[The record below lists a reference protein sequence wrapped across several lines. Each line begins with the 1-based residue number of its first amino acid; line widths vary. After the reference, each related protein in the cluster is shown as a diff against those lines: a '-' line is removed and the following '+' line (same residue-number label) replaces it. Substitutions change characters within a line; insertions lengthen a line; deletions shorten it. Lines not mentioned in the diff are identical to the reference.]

1 MIHHNSSPY
10 QKGMKIMIRPLKKS
24 PRQMEWKALEKKEER
39 FITAARHQKEPL
51 LNRKLERFVPEKLE
65 DTLNLAFYKAFEL
78 IFNRGTSIIE
88 KTYRKEDMENT
99 YKINAYAAG
108 LKESRKTMK
117 AFSREAGKNKV
128 RNLAA
133 AGAGGIGLGA
143 LGIGLPD
150 IPLFTGMV
158 LKSIYETAISYGFSY
173 DTAEEQCYIL
183 KLISTALSRGDAA
196 ESGNRSLDAMG
207 RLIRTGTPLSETA
220 LSGTPLSG
228 TFSGQDGLAAL
239 PGGPE
244 SHDTASLCTS
254 LMQQASHALSSE
266 LLYMKFLQ
274 GIPIAGIIGGM
285 YDAVYLKRIADY
297 ADMKYKRRFLEKSNP
312 DI

>member
-1 MIHHNSSPY
+1 
-10 QKGMKIMIRPLKKS
+10 MIRPSKKS
-24 PRQMEWKALEKKEER
+24 PRQLEWKALEKREER
-39 FITAARHQKEPL
+39 FISAVRRQKEPV

-65 DTLNLAFYKAFEL
+65 ATLNLAFYKAFEL
-78 IFNRGTSIIE
+78 IFNRGTTIIE

-117 AFSREAGKNKV
+117 AFSREAGKNRV

-158 LKSIYETAISYGFSY
+158 LKSIYETAISYGFPY

-183 KLISTALSRGDAA
+183 KLIATALSRGDAVQ
-196 ESGNRSLDAMG
+196 SGNQSLDAMG
-207 RLIRTGTPLSETA
+207 RLIR
-220 LSGTPLSG
+220 SGAPLSG
-228 TFSGQDGLAAL
+228 MFLSQDGLAVH
-239 PGGPE
+239 PGGSQ
-244 SHDTASLCTS
+244 SHDTAALRTC
-254 LMQQASHALSSE
+254 LMQQASNALSSE

-285 YDAVYLKRIADY
+285 YDAVYLKRITDY

-312 DI
+312 EK

>member
-1 MIHHNSSPY
+1 
-10 QKGMKIMIRPLKKS
+10 
-24 PRQMEWKALEKKEER
+24 MEWKALEKKEER

-99 YKINAYAAG
+99 YKVNAYAAG

-207 RLIRTGTPLSETA
+207 RLIRTGTPLSET
-220 LSGTPLSG
+220 
-228 TFSGQDGLAAL
+228 FSGQDGLAAL

>member
-1 MIHHNSSPY
+1 
-10 QKGMKIMIRPLKKS
+10 MIRPLKKS

-207 RLIRTGTPLSETA
+207 RLIRTWTPLSETA

-228 TFSGQDGLAAL
+228 TFAGQDGLAAL

>member
-1 MIHHNSSPY
+1 
-10 QKGMKIMIRPLKKS
+10 
-24 PRQMEWKALEKKEER
+24 MEWKALEKKEGR

-99 YKINAYAAG
+99 YKVNAYAAG

>member
-1 MIHHNSSPY
+1 
-10 QKGMKIMIRPLKKS
+10 MIRPLKKS
-24 PRQMEWKALEKKEER
+24 PRQMEWKALEKKEGR

-207 RLIRTGTPLSETA
+207 PVWNTSVRNTSVRNVLRPGRPCCSSRRT
-220 LSGTPLSG
+220 
-228 TFSGQDGLAAL
+228 
-239 PGGPE
+239 
-244 SHDTASLCTS
+244 
-254 LMQQASHALSSE
+254 
-266 LLYMKFLQ
+266 
-274 GIPIAGIIGGM
+274 
-285 YDAVYLKRIADY
+285 
-297 ADMKYKRRFLEKSNP
+297 
-312 DI
+312 

>member
-1 MIHHNSSPY
+1 
-10 QKGMKIMIRPLKKS
+10 MIRPLKKS

-228 TFSGQDGLAAL
+228 TFAGQDGLAAL

-297 ADMKYKRRFLEKSNP
+297 ADLKYKRRFLEKSNP

>member
-1 MIHHNSSPY
+1 
-10 QKGMKIMIRPLKKS
+10 
-24 PRQMEWKALEKKEER
+24 MEWKALEKKEGR

>member
-1 MIHHNSSPY
+1 
-10 QKGMKIMIRPLKKS
+10 MIRPLKKS
-24 PRQMEWKALEKKEER
+24 PRQREWKALEKKEER

-99 YKINAYAAG
+99 YKVNAYAAG

>member
-1 MIHHNSSPY
+1 
-10 QKGMKIMIRPLKKS
+10 MKIMIRPLKKS

-99 YKINAYAAG
+99 YKVNAYAAG

>member
-1 MIHHNSSPY
+1 
-10 QKGMKIMIRPLKKS
+10 MIRPLKKS

-207 RLIRTGTPLSETA
+207 RLIRTGTPLSETV

-228 TFSGQDGLAAL
+228 TFAGQDGLAAL

>member
-1 MIHHNSSPY
+1 
-10 QKGMKIMIRPLKKS
+10 MIRPLKKS

-239 PGGPE
+239 PSGPE

>member
-1 MIHHNSSPY
+1 
-10 QKGMKIMIRPLKKS
+10 
-24 PRQMEWKALEKKEER
+24 MEWKALEKKEER

-274 GIPIAGIIGGM
+274 GIPIAGIIGGV

>member
-1 MIHHNSSPY
+1 
-10 QKGMKIMIRPLKKS
+10 
-24 PRQMEWKALEKKEER
+24 
-39 FITAARHQKEPL
+39 
-51 LNRKLERFVPEKLE
+51 
-65 DTLNLAFYKAFEL
+65 
-78 IFNRGTSIIE
+78 
-88 KTYRKEDMENT
+88 MENT

-150 IPLFTGMV
+150 IPLFTGMI
-158 LKSIYETAISYGFSY
+158 LKCIYETAISYGFSY

-207 RLIRTGTPLSETA
+207 PLIRTGTPLSETA
-220 LSGTPLSG
+220 LSGTTLSG
-228 TFSGQDGLAAL
+228 MPLPGTFCGQDGLAAL

-244 SHDTASLCTS
+244 SHDTAFLRTS

-274 GIPIAGIIGGM
+274 GIPIAGIIGGV

>member
-1 MIHHNSSPY
+1 
-10 QKGMKIMIRPLKKS
+10 MKIMIRPLKKS
-24 PRQMEWKALEKKEER
+24 PRQLEWKALVKREER

-99 YKINAYAAG
+99 YKVNAYAAG

-133 AGAGGIGLGA
+133 A
-143 LGIGLPD
+143 D

-220 LSGTPLSG
+220 LSETALSETTLSGTPLPG
-228 TFSGQDGLAAL
+228 TFCGQDGLAAL

-244 SHDTASLCTS
+244 SHDTASLRTS

-274 GIPIAGIIGGM
+274 GIPIAGIIGGV

>member
-1 MIHHNSSPY
+1 
-10 QKGMKIMIRPLKKS
+10 MIRPLKKS

-228 TFSGQDGLAAL
+228 TFAGQDGLVAL

>member
-1 MIHHNSSPY
+1 
-10 QKGMKIMIRPLKKS
+10 
-24 PRQMEWKALEKKEER
+24 MEWKALEKKEER

-99 YKINAYAAG
+99 YKVNAYAAG

-220 LSGTPLSG
+220 LSGTPLSE
-228 TFSGQDGLAAL
+228 TFAGQDGLAAL

>member
-1 MIHHNSSPY
+1 
-10 QKGMKIMIRPLKKS
+10 MIRPLKKS

-99 YKINAYAAG
+99 YKVNAYAAG

-220 LSGTPLSG
+220 LSGTPLSE
-228 TFSGQDGLAAL
+228 TFAGQDGLAAL

-274 GIPIAGIIGGM
+274 GIPIAGIIGGV

>member
-1 MIHHNSSPY
+1 
-10 QKGMKIMIRPLKKS
+10 MIRPLKKS

-99 YKINAYAAG
+99 YKVNAYAAG

-207 RLIRTGTPLSETA
+207 RLIRTGTPLSESA

>member
-1 MIHHNSSPY
+1 
-10 QKGMKIMIRPLKKS
+10 
-24 PRQMEWKALEKKEER
+24 MEWKALEKKEER

-99 YKINAYAAG
+99 YKVNAYAAG

-228 TFSGQDGLAAL
+228 TFAGQDGLAAL

>member
-1 MIHHNSSPY
+1 
-10 QKGMKIMIRPLKKS
+10 MIRPLKKS
-24 PRQMEWKALEKKEER
+24 PRQMEWKALEKKEGR

-244 SHDTASLCTS
+244 SHDTAFLRTS

>member
-1 MIHHNSSPY
+1 
-10 QKGMKIMIRPLKKS
+10 MIRPLKKS
-24 PRQMEWKALEKKEER
+24 PRQLEWKALVKREER

-65 DTLNLAFYKAFEL
+65 ETLNLAFYKAFEL

-150 IPLFTGMV
+150 IPLFTGMI
-158 LKSIYETAISYGFSY
+158 LKCIYETAISYGFSY

-207 RLIRTGTPLSETA
+207 RLIRTGTPL
-220 LSGTPLSG
+220 PG
-228 TFSGQDGLAAL
+228 TFCGQDGLAAL

-244 SHDTASLCTS
+244 SHDTASLRTS

-274 GIPIAGIIGGM
+274 GIPIAGIIGGV

>member
-1 MIHHNSSPY
+1 
-10 QKGMKIMIRPLKKS
+10 
-24 PRQMEWKALEKKEER
+24 MEWKALEKKEER

-228 TFSGQDGLAAL
+228 TFAGQDGLAAL

-297 ADMKYKRRFLEKSNP
+297 ADLKYKRRFLEKSNP

>member
-1 MIHHNSSPY
+1 
-10 QKGMKIMIRPLKKS
+10 
-24 PRQMEWKALEKKEER
+24 
-39 FITAARHQKEPL
+39 
-51 LNRKLERFVPEKLE
+51 
-65 DTLNLAFYKAFEL
+65 
-78 IFNRGTSIIE
+78 
-88 KTYRKEDMENT
+88 MENT

-196 ESGNRSLDAMG
+196 ESGNRSLDA
-207 RLIRTGTPLSETA
+207 
-220 LSGTPLSG
+220 
-228 TFSGQDGLAAL
+228 
-239 PGGPE
+239 
-244 SHDTASLCTS
+244 
-254 LMQQASHALSSE
+254 
-266 LLYMKFLQ
+266 
-274 GIPIAGIIGGM
+274 
-285 YDAVYLKRIADY
+285 
-297 ADMKYKRRFLEKSNP
+297 
-312 DI
+312 

>member
-1 MIHHNSSPY
+1 
-10 QKGMKIMIRPLKKS
+10 MKIMIRPLKKS
-24 PRQMEWKALEKKEER
+24 PRQLEWKALVKREER

-65 DTLNLAFYKAFEL
+65 ETLNLAFYKAFEL

-150 IPLFTGMV
+150 IPLFTGMI
-158 LKSIYETAISYGFSY
+158 LKCIYETAISYGFSY

-220 LSGTPLSG
+220 LSKTTLSGTPLPG
-228 TFSGQDGLAAL
+228 TFCGQDGLAAL

-244 SHDTASLCTS
+244 SHDTASLRTS

-274 GIPIAGIIGGM
+274 GIPIAGIIGGV
-285 YDAVYLKRIADY
+285 YDAVYHKRIADY

>member
-1 MIHHNSSPY
+1 MVLYIITAAPY

-99 YKINAYAAG
+99 YKVNAYAAG

-285 YDAVYLKRIADY
+285 
-297 ADMKYKRRFLEKSNP
+297 
-312 DI
+312 

>member
-1 MIHHNSSPY
+1 
-10 QKGMKIMIRPLKKS
+10 
-24 PRQMEWKALEKKEER
+24 MEWKALEKKEER

-99 YKINAYAAG
+99 YKVNAYAAG

-207 RLIRTGTPLSETA
+207 PLIRTGTPLSETA
-220 LSGTPLSG
+220 LSGTPLSE
-228 TFSGQDGLAAL
+228 TFAGQDGLAAL

>member
-1 MIHHNSSPY
+1 
-10 QKGMKIMIRPLKKS
+10 MIRPLKKS

-99 YKINAYAAG
+99 YKVNAYAAG

-228 TFSGQDGLAAL
+228 TFAGQDGLAAL

-297 ADMKYKRRFLEKSNP
+297 ADLKYKRRFLEKSNP

>member
-1 MIHHNSSPY
+1 
-10 QKGMKIMIRPLKKS
+10 
-24 PRQMEWKALEKKEER
+24 
-39 FITAARHQKEPL
+39 
-51 LNRKLERFVPEKLE
+51 
-65 DTLNLAFYKAFEL
+65 
-78 IFNRGTSIIE
+78 
-88 KTYRKEDMENT
+88 
-99 YKINAYAAG
+99 
-108 LKESRKTMK
+108 
-117 AFSREAGKNKV
+117 
-128 RNLAA
+128 
-133 AGAGGIGLGA
+133 
-143 LGIGLPD
+143 
-150 IPLFTGMV
+150 
-158 LKSIYETAISYGFSY
+158 
-173 DTAEEQCYIL
+173 
-183 KLISTALSRGDAA
+183 
-196 ESGNRSLDAMG
+196 MG

-228 TFSGQDGLAAL
+228 TFAGQDGLAAL

>member
-1 MIHHNSSPY
+1 
-10 QKGMKIMIRPLKKS
+10 
-24 PRQMEWKALEKKEER
+24 MEWKALEKKEER

-220 LSGTPLSG
+220 LSGTPLSE
-228 TFSGQDGLAAL
+228 TFAGQDGLAAL

>member
-1 MIHHNSSPY
+1 
-10 QKGMKIMIRPLKKS
+10 MIRPLKKS
-24 PRQMEWKALEKKEER
+24 PRQLEWKALEKREER
-39 FITAARHQKEPL
+39 FISAARRQKEPV

-65 DTLNLAFYKAFEL
+65 NTLNLAFYKAFEL
-78 IFNRGTSIIE
+78 IFNRGTSVIE

-99 YKINAYAAG
+99 YKVNAYAAK

-128 RNLAA
+128 KNLAA
-133 AGAGGIGLGA
+133 AGASGIGLGA

-158 LKSIYETAISYGFSY
+158 LKSIYETAISYGFPY
-173 DTAEEQCYIL
+173 DTAEEQCFIL

-196 ESGNRSLDAMG
+196 QSGNQSLDAMG
-207 RLIRTGTPLSETA
+207 RFISTGA
-220 LSGTPLSG
+220 PLSG
-228 TFSGQDGLAAL
+228 TFCDQDRPGEL
-239 PGGPE
+239 PDGPE
-244 SHDTASLCTS
+244 AHDTASLRTG
-254 LMQQASHALSSE
+254 LMKQASNALSSE

-297 ADMKYKRRFLEKSNP
+297 ADMKYKRRFLEQSGP

>member
-1 MIHHNSSPY
+1 
-10 QKGMKIMIRPLKKS
+10 
-24 PRQMEWKALEKKEER
+24 MEWKALEKKEER

-99 YKINAYAAG
+99 YKVNAYAAG

-220 LSGTPLSG
+220 LSGTPLSE
-228 TFSGQDGLAAL
+228 TFAGQDGLAAL

-274 GIPIAGIIGGM
+274 GIPISGIIGGM

>member
-1 MIHHNSSPY
+1 
-10 QKGMKIMIRPLKKS
+10 
-24 PRQMEWKALEKKEER
+24 MEWKALEKKEER

-99 YKINAYAAG
+99 YK
-108 LKESRKTMK
+108 SRKTMK

-228 TFSGQDGLAAL
+228 TPLSGTFSGQDGLAAL

>member
-1 MIHHNSSPY
+1 
-10 QKGMKIMIRPLKKS
+10 MIRPLKKS

-220 LSGTPLSG
+220 LSGTPLSE
-228 TFSGQDGLAAL
+228 TFAGQDGLAAL

-297 ADMKYKRRFLEKSNP
+297 ADLKYKRRFLEKSNP

>member
-1 MIHHNSSPY
+1 
-10 QKGMKIMIRPLKKS
+10 
-24 PRQMEWKALEKKEER
+24 MEWKALEKKEER

-228 TFSGQDGLAAL
+228 TFAGQDGLAAL

-274 GIPIAGIIGGM
+274 GIPIAGIIGGV

-297 ADMKYKRRFLEKSNP
+297 ADMKYKRRFLEQSNP
-312 DI
+312 DIEDRI